1 MPRTS
6 MDSKKPRPF
15 RTGDVIEYV
24 YYGKTFRAQTLPE
37 LVQQMK
43 DFELTEECQKIRG
56 ESRIVKEV
64 REPID
69 LLENGV

>member
-6 MDSKKPRPF
+6 MDSEKPRP
-15 RTGDVIEYV
+15 RTGDAIEYV

-56 ESRIVKEV
+56 GSCIGEEE